1 MSPTVKDSLQGLIYD
16 RIQKMGK
23 FINAFASFLGER
35 VDILI
40 MPRKG
45 ASTKFKLH
53 RLTILVILLAWLCVT
68 AGGILFFIRGY
79 DYNVIKADNHL
90 MHLKL
95 QLIADELERGRKY
108 IELTHTTDTQMR
120 QMLGMPNSK
129 FSLSS
134 SDWEKKKTQQDE
146 RAQKLFSGNLKDLE
160 TDEFEQYVDDIEDSS
175 KTRLASFQE
184 IAWYF
189 ANQKE
194 GLHSTPSIRPSNA
207 PISSG
212 YGYRLDPMG
221 HRTSKKHNGVDFAGK
236 PDSPIFVTADGVVR
250 HAGWVPSFG
259 QAILVDHG
267 FGYSTLYAHTTGAQ
281 VKPGDTVKRGD
292 KIATMGSSGRSTGTH
307 LHYEVWKDGQPVN
320 PRNYFK

>member
-1 MSPTVKDSLQGLIYD
+1 
-16 RIQKMGK
+16 MGN
-23 FINAFASFLGER
+23 FINALAGFFGER

-45 ASTKFKLH
+45 ASTKFKMR
-53 RLTILVILLAWLCVT
+53 RLTIWGLIAAWLLVT
-68 AGGILFFIRGY
+68 VGGILFFVRGY
-79 DYNVIKADNHL
+79 DYNVIKADNNL
-90 MHLKL
+90 MRIKLK
-95 QLIADELERGRKY
+95 LIADELERGRKY
-108 IELTHTTDTQMR
+108 IELTHQTDIQMR
-120 QMLGMPNSK
+120 QMLGMPGGK
-129 FSLSS
+129 FINLPKN
-134 SDWEKKKTQQDE
+134 WEEAKAQQDD
-146 RAQKLFSGNLKDLE
+146 RAKQLFSTDLKDMDPE
-160 TDEFEQYVDDIEDSS
+160 EFEQYIDELEDSS

-189 ANQKE
+189 ANKKE
-194 GLHSTPSIRPSNA
+194 GLNSTPSIRPSNA
-207 PISSG
+207 RISSG
-212 YGYRLDPMG
+212 FGYRLDPMG
-221 HRTSKKHNGVDFAGK
+221 RRTSKKHNGVDFAGK

-267 FGYSTLYAHTTGAQ
+267 FGYSTLYAHTAGAQ
-281 VKPGDTVKRGD
+281 VKAGDVVKRGD

>member
-1 MSPTVKDSLQGLIYD
+1 
-16 RIQKMGK
+16 MGN
-23 FINAFASFLGER
+23 FINALASFLGER

-45 ASTKFKLH
+45 ASTKFKLR
-53 RLTILVILLAWLCVT
+53 RLTIWAIILAWLLITISGV
-68 AGGILFFIRGY
+68 LFFVRGY
-79 DYNVIKADNHL
+79 DYSVLKADNNL
-90 MHLKL
+90 MHMKLK
-95 QLIADELERGRKY
+95 LIADELERGRKY
-108 IELTHTTDTQMR
+108 IELTQKTDIQMR
-120 QMLGMPNSK
+120 QMLGMPSGK
-129 FSLSS
+129 FMSLPK
-134 SDWEKKKTQQDE
+134 DLEAIKAQQED
-146 RAQKLFSGNLKDLE
+146 RAQKLFSSNLKDMDLE
-160 TDEFEQYVDDIEDSS
+160 EFEQYIDDMEDNS

-189 ANQKE
+189 ANKKE
-194 GLHSTPSIRPSNA
+194 GFNSTPSIRPSNA

-212 YGYRLDPMG
+212 FGYRLDPMG
-221 HRTSKKHNGVDFAGK
+221 RRTSKKHNGVDFAGK

-267 FGYSTLYAHTTGAQ
+267 FGYSTLYAHTTGTQ
-281 VKPGDTVKRGD
+281 VKEGDVVKRGD

-307 LHYEVWKDGQPVN
+307 LHYEVWKDGKPVN

>member
-1 MSPTVKDSLQGLIYD
+1 
-16 RIQKMGK
+16 MGN
-23 FINAFASFLGER
+23 FINALAGFLGER

-45 ASTKFKLH
+45 ASTKFKLR
-53 RLTILVILLAWLCVT
+53 RLTIWAIILAWFLITISGV
-68 AGGILFFIRGY
+68 LFFVRGY
-79 DYNVIKADNHL
+79 DYNVIKADNNL
-90 MHLKL
+90 MRLKL
-95 QLIADELERGRKY
+95 KLIADELERGRKY
-108 IELTHTTDTQMR
+108 IDLTQKTDTQMR
-120 QMLGMPNSK
+120 QMLGMPGAKSA
-129 FSLSS
+129 SLPKNI
-134 SDWEKKKTQQDE
+134 EEAKAQQVD
-146 RAQKLFSGNLKDLE
+146 RAQKLFSTDLKDMDPE
-160 TDEFEQYVDDIEDSS
+160 EFEQYIDDLEDNS
-175 KTRLASFQE
+175 KVRLASFQE

-189 ANQKE
+189 ANKKE
-194 GLHSTPSIRPSNA
+194 GLNSTPSIRPSNA

-212 YGYRLDPMG
+212 FGYRLDPMG
-221 HRTSKKHNGVDFAGK
+221 RRTSKKHNGVDFAGK

-281 VKPGDTVKRGD
+281 VKEGDIVKRGD

-307 LHYEVWKDGQPVN
+307 LHYEVWKDGKPVN